1 MSTNL
6 YEILG
11 VSKEATTEEIKKA
24 YRKKAL
30 KCHSDKTIALPDNVR
45 QLAEAEFREINN
57 AHAILTDLTCRQQYD
72 QGDTTVF
79 SADQPEKTYTYQSG
93 SETFTEDGLNGRVK
107 LTGASKSWITIHN
120 DNYNN
125 QILEVKL
132 ELAKDS
138 LDPMLQGLNELV
150 ETLNNKAF
158 KLDNSNHPVVINKK
172 YEVVAN
178 QMTEMYYKIMF
189 HMDTLHG
196 TVIDYTDMLRVLR
209 ASQKI
214 VNEAQNDSEFANH
227 RSFGRNCPVLRE
239 LCVCLGLMV
248 NFFAFLDKKIGRTI
262 SGDKTPFFANMQEF
276 KCGMFKPIPTSTARK
291 VDELNEDMAWYIK
304 KIENKYNNAKPCRY
318 RR

>member
-6 YEILG
+6 
-11 VSKEATTEEIKKA
+11 EEIKKA

-30 KCHSDKTIALPDNVR
+30 KCHPDKTSALPDNVR
-45 QLAEAEFREINN
+45 QLAEAEFNEINS
-57 AHAILTDLTCRQQYD
+57 AHVILTDSTRRHQYD
-72 QGDTTVF
+72 QDDTIVF
-79 SADQPEKTYTYQSG
+79 YKDQPEKTYTYQSG
-93 SETFTEDGLNGRVK
+93 SGTFTEDGLNGRVK
-107 LTGASKSWITIHN
+107 LTGASKIELAIHN
-120 DNYNN
+120 DNN
-125 QILEVKL
+125 QTLKATF

-138 LDPMLQGLNELV
+138 LDPMLQRLNELV
-150 ETLNNKAF
+150 ETLKHLLEKVILNF

-189 HMDTLHG
+189 HMDTLRG
-196 TVIDYTDMLRVLR
+196 TVIDYPDMLGALR
-209 ASQKI
+209 ASQEI

-239 LCVCLGLMV
+239 LCVCLDLMV

-304 KIENKYNNAKPCRY
+304 EIEEGYKRAMPYVY
-318 RR
+318 RG

>member
-30 KCHSDKTIALPDNVR
+30 KCHPDKTSALPDNVR
-45 QLAEAEFREINN
+45 QLAEAEFNEINS
-57 AHAILTDLTCRQQYD
+57 AHVILTDSTCRHQYD
-72 QGDTTVF
+72 QDDTIVF
-79 SADQPEKTYTYQSG
+79 YKDQPEKTYTYQSG
-93 SETFTEDGLNGRVK
+93 SGTFTEDGLNGRVK
-107 LTGASKSWITIHN
+107 LTGASKIELAIHN
-120 DNYNN
+120 DNN
-125 QILEVKL
+125 QTLKATF

-138 LDPMLQGLNELV
+138 LDPMLQRLNELV

-189 HMDTLHG
+189 HMDTLRG
-196 TVIDYTDMLRVLR
+196 TVIDYPDMLRALR
-209 ASQKI
+209 ASQEI

-239 LCVCLGLMV
+239 LCVCLDLMV

-304 KIENKYNNAKPCRY
+304 EIEEGYKRAMPYVY
-318 RR
+318 RG